1 MAENRREFDEIR
13 QQHET
18 VREQLRVK
26 YNLNGAN
33 ANAAVIS
40 QFFVFIEFDLSLFVS
55 VMLNVI
61 KSDEC
66 IHCILSF
73 V

>member
-40 QFFVFIEFDLSLFVS
+40 
-55 VMLNVI
+55 
-61 KSDEC
+61 
-66 IHCILSF
+66 
-73 V
+73 